1 MKNETV
7 KRIQISSDTIVLS
20 FGAIHLLRKM
30 LAREELETQKLFDVA
45 AHWPKYKR
53 EELENLT
60 DEASI
65 KPLAELENFV
75 RTQELMRMYKRKA
88 EQESKPA

>member
-1 MKNETV
+1 
-7 KRIQISSDTIVLS
+7 
-20 FGAIHLLRKM
+20 M
-30 LAREELETQKLFDVA
+30 LAREESETQKLFEVA

-75 RTQELMRMYKRKA
+75 RTQELIRAYQRKN
-88 EQESKPA
+88 KPETKD

>member
-75 RTQELMRMYKRKA
+75 RTQELIRAYQRKN
-88 EQESKPA
+88 KPETKD